1 MYLKYQIK
9 KLISLFIIIFQGE
22 WAGSKGR
29 DGLEMYNASA
39 DGLLTTASPH
49 RPYPTSHRSPV
60 KGLHDLPLTINTYT
74 NGLDSDSGIR

>member
-1 MYLKYQIK
+1 M
-9 KLISLFIIIFQGE
+9 FVFQGE
-22 WAGSKGR
+22 WAGSKSR
-29 DGLEMYNASA
+29 DGLNMYTAST

-49 RPYPTSHRSPV
+49 RPSSSSHRSPV